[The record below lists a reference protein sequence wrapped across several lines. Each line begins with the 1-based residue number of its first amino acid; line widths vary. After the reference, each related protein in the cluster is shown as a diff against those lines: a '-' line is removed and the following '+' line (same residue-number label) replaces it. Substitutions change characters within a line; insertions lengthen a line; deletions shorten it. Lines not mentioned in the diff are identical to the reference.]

1 MHKQDKRARIK
12 VYILSLTRRA
22 WTKKKEKKK
31 GGVINRMNK
40 EGNPVERIDEWKNG
54 NEENLCR
61 QGARFQP
68 VGGEGRGRER
78 IGSGRKN

>member
-40 EGNPVERIDEWKNG
+40 EGNPVERIDE
-54 NEENLCR
+54 
-61 QGARFQP
+61 
-68 VGGEGRGRER
+68 
-78 IGSGRKN
+78 